1 MPFMAW
7 TDQPT
12 RRSASSSAGS
22 SNLFR
27 TALSVLL
34 SVAVITGSNLATADS
49 RDQAK
54 RIHDRI
60 TGVPADA
67 SLLDDMAAAI
77 DGGNPVAAALLATQ
91 QPEFYSVTLRNFA
104 APWTNR
110 DESVFVALND
120 YTATIIGMVRDDRDF
135 RGILSEDLVYVGTGA
150 GVPAYSTSSNAHYE
164 ALETAD
170 LQAVL
175 EPRTQSSVSGL
186 PAEATA
192 GVITSRAA
200 AKSFFIDGTNRA
212 MFRFTLLNHLC
223 RDLEQVHDTSR
234 APDRIRQDVS
244 RSPGGDARVFLN
256 NCVGCH
262 SGMDPLAQAFAY
274 YDYSYNVDVDP
285 TGENGAI
292 TYNDSGT
299 TDPVTGT
306 RVTSKYFNNANNF
319 EHGFQ
324 TPDDAWSNYWRAG
337 QNAVIGWDTALPG
350 SGNGAKSM
358 GRELAQSQ
366 AFAQCQVEKVFENVC
381 LRPPRD
387 SADRSEVDAIVTS
400 FQNNGHSLRRVFA
413 ETAAY
418 CMGD

>member
-34 SVAVITGSNLATADS
+34 SVAVITGSSLATADS

-77 DGGNPVAAALLATQ
+77 DAGNPVDAALLATQ

-135 RGILSEDLVYVGTGA
+135 RGILSEDLVYIGTGA

-164 ALETAD
+164 ALETAN
-170 LQAVL
+170 LQTVL

-387 SADRSEVDAIVTS
+387 SADRSEVDSIVTS